1 MKSLK
6 DNSENPGYWNN
17 KYNKNEIG
25 WDIGIPTPIFVNFFK
40 KFKSKKNILIPGAGK
55 GHDALFLSKKNHNVF
70 AVDFS
75 DRAIS
80 HIEKKALELN
90 TSLNLICED
99 FFNLNNLNGKIDII
113 LEYTFFC
120 AINPNKRLKYIQK
133 SSEFLKTDGLF
144 VAILLPINK
153 ILNDDGPPFGVN
165 LANTLR
171 DFEKYYDIIECEK
184 SDLSIKP
191 RVDNEVF
198 VLMRKK

>member
-6 DNSENPGYWNN
+6 NNSENPDYWNDRYSN
-17 KYNKNEIG
+17 NEIG
-25 WDIGIPTPIFVNFFK
+25 WDIGTPTPIFVNFFK
-40 KFKSKKNILIPGAGK
+40 KFKSKKNILIPGVGK

-75 DRAIS
+75 MKAIS
-80 HIEKKALELN
+80 NIKKKALEAN
-90 TSLNLICED
+90 TTLNLICED

-120 AINPNKRLKYIQK
+120 AINPNKRIKYIHK
-133 SSEFLKTDGLF
+133 SSELLKTDGLF

-165 LANTLR
+165 LAKTLR

-191 RVDNEVF
+191 RIDNEVF